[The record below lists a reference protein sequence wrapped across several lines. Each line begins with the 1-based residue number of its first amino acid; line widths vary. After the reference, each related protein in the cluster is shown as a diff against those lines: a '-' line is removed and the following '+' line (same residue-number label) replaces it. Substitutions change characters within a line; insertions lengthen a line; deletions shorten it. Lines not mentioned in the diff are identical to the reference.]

1 MSLRAIHILFII
13 TADLLSVGFG
23 VWSYIEK
30 KPIFWT
36 VSAFAVMIVLDLYLF
51 WFIKKKAPVA

>member
-1 MSLRAIHILFII
+1 MSLRAIHIFFII

-23 VWSYIEK
+23 AWSLVQK
-30 KPIFWT
+30 KPLFWT
-36 VSAFAVMIVLDLYLF
+36 ISAFAVMIALDLYLV